1 MRFLIKSQHDAD
13 EEARRKRGAVLD
25 SCGPSAI
32 ASAVSWASGYKV
44 DFSAA
49 DGVAAAKK
57 AFGYVDRQGVLDGG
71 TSLSQLAL
79 TARAMGAKARWAKSW
94 KDAVTEAR
102 NGAALGIHVQAGPWY
117 PSQVKS
123 AWHLG
128 WERYWAK
135 RDPAHLKKGYGH
147 MTAAGFDPDSAQFV
161 FADPTMSGK
170 GAEQYARPVS
180 ERELMAIASTK
191 GDKVD
196 GKPAPWKR
204 ILIITHP
211 ARGEVFPTPDPVP
224 TPLLPKAPEVQPP
237 SPAPSIPVLPDFRHS
252 EPSSPTAT
260 PPTPASAPTRARKPV
275 AARSEVQEVLS
286 AFGRVPLGQRLEDG
300 LGLLARGRAATKGRN
315 AMDKVKWV
323 IANTGIDE
331 AILECL
337 RVGVS
342 TALAVALGLGIPILD
357 FAAGDF
363 RVVASAGLAAMLQVL
378 VRALNPDDPK
388 FGVGAAKAARA
399 AEKAAVEGKRA
410 R

>member
-1 MRFLIKSQHDAD
+1 MRFLIKSQLDAD
-13 EEARRKRGAVLD
+13 EEARRAKGAILD
-25 SCGPSAI
+25 SCGPTAI
-32 ASAVSWASGYKV
+32 AAAVSWASGYAV

-57 AFGYVDRQGVLDGG
+57 AFGYVDRQGVNDGG

-79 TARAMGAKARWAKSW
+79 TARQLGAKVRWAKSW
-94 KDAVTEAR
+94 KDAVSAAR
-102 NGAALGIHVQAGPWY
+102 EGAALGIHVQAGPWY
-117 PSQVKS
+117 PQQVKS
-123 AWHLG
+123 SWHLR
-128 WERYWAK
+128 WEKWWAK
-135 RDPAHLKKGYGH
+135 TDPAHLKKGYGH
-147 MTAAGFDPDSAQFV
+147 MTSAGFDPDAASFV

-170 GAEQYARPVS
+170 GQEKYAPAVT
-180 ERELMAIASTK
+180 ERELLQIASTK
-191 GDKVD
+191 GDKVN

-211 ARGEVFPTPDPVP
+211 SRGKVFPTPDPTP
-224 TPLLPKAPEVQPP
+224 TPLPEKAPEVILPAPEMPVRAPLRAPEPVSPAVQPP
-237 SPAPSIPVLPDFRHS
+237 TRPAPQKKPQRAAFRKD
-252 EPSSPTAT
+252 EIRDT
-260 PPTPASAPTRARKPV
+260 
-275 AARSEVQEVLS
+275 LS
-286 AFGRVPLGQRLEDG
+286 GFARVPWAQRLNEAAQVF
-300 LGLLARGRAATKGRN
+300 ARGQSATKGESGMR
-315 AMDKVKWV
+315 KIKWM

-363 RVVASAGLAAMLQVL
+363 RVIASAGLAAMLQVL

-399 AEKAAVEGKRA
+399 AEKAAPKGKRA
-410 R
+410 L